1 MLLLTAGPQQF
12 LLNPMYEH
20 RIECAAH
27 LERGLDPVLRRLT
40 IENLLRILK
49 HFDFDAIAFRGLSGA
64 LIVPTI
70 AMMMDKTLL
79 VVRKGELSHSSRMV
93 EGDYNARRY
102 VIVDDL
108 VASGQTVKTILQEIH
123 NVIPDAHCIG
133 MIEYMYINSSSD
145 PMTEVQTVD
154 SPRWRT

>member
-12 LLNPMYEH
+12 LLNPMHKH

-79 VVRKGELSHSSRMV
+79 AVRKGEQSHSSRMV

-102 VIVDDL
+102 VIIDDL
-108 VASGQTVKTILQEIH
+108 IASGTT
-123 NVIPDAHCIG
+123 
-133 MIEYMYINSSSD
+133 
-145 PMTEVQTVD
+145 VQTIVQSIHD
-154 SPRWRT
+154 CYTVILSFAFCTLLLHEIFRTLGE